1 MNRKLKK
8 EVREVVEWAEPLG
21 WTLLEETDSH
31 NHWVL
36 RHDPTGQCV
45 HLPCTPRNTRSLE
58 NSRAKIRRISGV
70 PNDSGPAARYR
81 HESPRQ
87 SRFDMR
93 SATREAKQR
102 AEERQR
108 AASEYA
114 AWKAEVADTEAQLDE
129 AMRALVALNPRRH
142 PLQVRK
148 LAARVVELEEKLEDL
163 TTE

>member
-36 RHDPTGQCV
+36 RHVATGQHV
-45 HLPCTPRNTRSLE
+45 HLPCTPRNARTLE
-58 NSRAKIRRISGV
+58 NSKAKIRRISGT

-81 HESPRQ
+81 HESPRK

-93 SATREAKQR
+93 SAIREAKER
-102 AEERQR
+102 AEERER
-108 AASEYA
+108 ANSEYA
-114 AWKAEVADTEAQLDE
+114 AWQAEVTDTESQLDK
-129 AMRALVALNPRRH
+129 AMRALLALNPRRH

-148 LAARVVELEEKLEDL
+148 LAAHVVELEEKLEYL